1 MDNNKEIIDICID
14 EENDGARLDLAL
26 SLQLPEI
33 SRSYLQKLIEDGA
46 DIAAVMSKAMAYSK
60 K

>member
-1 MDNNKEIIDICID
+1 MDNNQEIIDICID

-33 SRSYLQKLIEDGA
+33 SRSYLQKL
-46 DIAAVMSKAMAYSK
+46 
-60 K
+60 